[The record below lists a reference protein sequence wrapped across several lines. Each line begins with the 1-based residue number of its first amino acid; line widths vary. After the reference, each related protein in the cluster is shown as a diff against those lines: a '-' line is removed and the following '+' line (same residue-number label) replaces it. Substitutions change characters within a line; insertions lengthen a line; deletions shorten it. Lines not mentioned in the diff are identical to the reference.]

1 MTAIAQVCDRGIL
14 LENGVVKADG
24 PINQSI
30 AKYLDNCKERT
41 QLEDQFKDRS
51 IVPTEIQ
58 IRSKSSELVSIGQH
72 FEAEVELLAK
82 KDISFQVAL
91 IVSDIM
97 GSELF
102 WLYPFN
108 RDFTLKEGDKQRF
121 LFSVEKLN
129 LYPGNYWIGL
139 WIGKGGWMDE
149 FIYDRQLLRFT
160 VTDNRSIQYFPNFKP
175 ASVKV
180 FEDFS
185 FEASPPR

>member
-30 AKYLDNCKERT
+30 AQYLDHCKERV
-41 QLEDQFKDRS
+41 QLEDQFKDRG

-58 IRSKSSELVSIGQH
+58 ISSKGNELISIGQN
-72 FEAEVELLAK
+72 FEAKIELLAK
-82 KDISFQVAL
+82 KDISFQIAL
-91 IVSDIM
+91 IVTDIM
-97 GSELF
+97 GAELF

-108 RDFTLKEGDKQRF
+108 QDFTLKEGEKQG
-121 LFSVEKLN
+121 FSFSLEKLN

-160 VTDNRSIQYFPNFKP
+160 VTDNRSITYFPNFKP

-180 FEDFS
+180 FENFS
-185 FEASPPR
+185 FEAAPPR